1 MYKQIGTDFN
11 CGFGKL
17 AGLTVFQSSF
27 FLLAC
32 EQALCL
38 GKKIARKGKGNGALF
53 PLPSFPLDQRPVH
66 RPFFCL

>member
-17 AGLTVFQSSF
+17 ADLTVFQSSFF

-38 GKKIARKGKGNGALF
+38 GGKIARIGKGKGALF
-53 PLPSFPLDQRPVH
+53 PLPSFPLD
-66 RPFFCL
+66 